1 MQKYTIPHLNGHVS
15 GRSQISAKCIGV
27 NGIVSRSKH
36 WVQPAE
42 LPQGKRP
49 LVETYYE
56 LYTGLRVPSMLRYRS
71 AMTPAALLEHQLH
84 QRSST
89 DCEEVRS
96 DVSPLA
102 AKSTNQYKCRRHNFW
117 YPDRVE
123 SIFSEDFI
131 VFLQHFLQCRIVFRY
146 GFLI

>member
-1 MQKYTIPHLNGHVS
+1 MQKYTIPHLNGHGS

-27 NGIVSRSKH
+27 NEVVSRSKH
-36 WVQPAE
+36 WVLPAI

-49 LVETYYE
+49 LVETYFE
-56 LYTGLRVPSMLRYRS
+56 LYTGPRVPSMLRYRS
-71 AMTPAALLEHQLH
+71 AMTPAALLERQLH

-89 DCEEVRS
+89 DFEEERS

-102 AKSTNQYKCRRHNFW
+102 AKNRNQYHCRRHSFLN
-117 YPDRVE
+117 PDRIE